1 MLPRQHPSTSAL
13 GPLKSPSS
21 SDAGSGHTQNTE
33 QICREYIR
41 GNCTKYGQCKYRH
54 ELDTNR
60 MKEILQ
66 FCHDYQNRNGCTRK
80 NCKFLHA
87 SKEEQNTFLATGQ
100 IPRALA
106 EKHAASAA
114 AASNMQSNAANAET
128 IPQIAMFISESY
140 MSQPPPAPWPPL
152 PPPQAVLAP
161 VATAPPPPPPA
172 SSPPRHA
179 AGPSVPSAQQLP
191 PMSAPAPSVSQLRP
205 VATTYSAMP
214 QQTLF
219 SINQPAIVVPE
230 KFDPSK
236 PPPPLPS
243 HIQPTNNGSL
253 KRKVD
258 TNGNAA
264 TSKIRKPDGPEVS
277 EQHCECCVQR
287 ELRIDGYKQQ
297 MEALHNEEETQILLY
312 KKKLQEYEIGRD
324 ILKKLVGPELFA
336 VFDNLIEGAQ
346 APQLDNSVSFNSDS
360 PTVSMQAV
368 RHLFNMLLGGGT
380 RNIIDPVPSTSHM
393 DETLQSLTRR
403 HNVGYNNAGPDLI
416 KFVTDTLRS
425 SNIAERS
432 PSVEERPSEPT
443 LNNRTNGYL
452 ANGQKPH
459 TSTSEPTRY
468 GAAAGYAGPSVQV
481 PDFGARAHQ
490 AMPNYP
496 VAGPSGYA
504 GAPPPAPPPASYMYH
519 PAVPPPN
526 RHYYPQNPAVSG
538 TGGMQYNGTERAPG
552 PGPVQGMQPP
562 AVPGALRPAANAPNY
577 NYMARYPQPPYFPP
591 YQ

>member
-13 GPLKSPSS
+13 GTLKSPSS
-21 SDAGSGHTQNTE
+21 SDSGSGNTQNTE

-54 ELDTNR
+54 EFDTNR

-87 SKEEQNTFLATGQ
+87 SKEEQNKFFATGQ
-100 IPRALA
+100 IPRVLA

-114 AASNMQSNAANAET
+114 ASSNMQSNAANAET

-152 PPPQAVLAP
+152 PPPQAVLPP

-191 PMSAPAPSVSQLRP
+191 PPSASAPGVSQHRP
-205 VATTYSAMP
+205 VVTAYSAMP

-219 SINQPAIVVPE
+219 SINQPAVVVPE

-243 HIQPTNNGSL
+243 HMQPTNNGPL

-346 APQLDNSVSFNSDS
+346 APQLDDSVSFNSDS
-360 PTVSMQAV
+360 PTVSKQAV
-368 RHLFNMLLGGGT
+368 IQLFKMLLGGGT

-403 HNVGYNNAGPDLI
+403 HNVSYSNAGPDLI

-425 SNIAERS
+425 SNTAERS

-459 TSTSEPTRY
+459 TNTSEPTRY
-468 GAAAGYAGPSVQV
+468 GAAAGYPGPSVQV
-481 PDFGARAHQ
+481 PDFGGRAHQ

-496 VAGPSGYA
+496 VAGPSGYGGA
-504 GAPPPAPPPASYMYH
+504 PPAAPPPAGYMYH

-538 TGGMQYNGTERAPG
+538 TGGMQYNGTERAAG
-552 PGPVQGMQPP
+552 PGPAQGMQAP
-562 AVPGALRPAANAPNY
+562 AVPALRPAANAPNY

>member
-1 MLPRQHPSTSAL
+1 MLPQQLSSTSAADS
-13 GPLKSPSS
+13 GSRNSQS
-21 SDAGSGHTQNTE
+21 AGE
-33 QICREYIR
+33 MCREYIR

-54 ELDTNR
+54 ELDTDR
-60 MKEILQ
+60 MKEVLQ

-87 SKEEQNTFLATGQ
+87 TKEEQNTFLATGQ
-100 IPRALA
+100 IPRVLA

-140 MSQPPPAPWPPL
+140 MTQPPPAPWPPL
-152 PPPQAVLAP
+152 PPPQAGLLP
-161 VATAPPPPPPA
+161 VATAPPPPPPS

-179 AGPSVPSAQQLP
+179 AGPSAPPAQQLP
-191 PMSAPAPSVSQLRP
+191 LPSTPTPGVSQLRP
-205 VATTYSAMP
+205 VPTPYSAMP
-214 QQTLF
+214 QTLF
-219 SINQPAIVVPE
+219 SVTQPAVVVPE

-243 HIQPTNNGSL
+243 HMQPTNNGPL

-264 TSKIRKPDGPEVS
+264 TSKIRKPDAPEVS
-277 EQHCECCVQR
+277 EQHCESCVQR

-324 ILKKLVGPELFA
+324 ILKKLVGPELFG

-346 APQLDNSVSFNSDS
+346 APQVDNSVSFNSYS
-360 PTVSMQAV
+360 PTVSEQAV
-368 RHLFNMLLGGGT
+368 IYMYKVFNMLLGGGA

-393 DETLQSLTRR
+393 EETLQSLTRR
-403 HNVGYNNAGPDLI
+403 HNVGYTNAGPDLI
-416 KFVTDTLRS
+416 KFVTDTLRN
-425 SNIAERS
+425 SNTAERS
-432 PSVEERPSEPT
+432 PSVEERPSEPVI
-443 LNNRTNGYL
+443 NHRTNGFL
-452 ANGQKPH
+452 ANGQKPL
-459 TSTSEPTRY
+459 TSSSEPTRY
-468 GAAAGYAGPSVQV
+468 GATAGYAGPNVQV

-490 AMPNYP
+490 AMPNYA

-504 GAPPPAPPPASYMYH
+504 GAPPSAPPPAGYIYN
-519 PAVPPPN
+519 PTVPPPN
-526 RHYYPQNPAVSG
+526 RHYYPQNSAVSG
-538 TGGMQYNGTERAPG
+538 TGSMPYNGTERPPG
-552 PGPVQGMQPP
+552 PGPAQAMQPP
-562 AVPGALRPAANAPNY
+562 AAPGALRPAANTPNY
-577 NYMARYPQPPYFPP
+577 NYVAQYNQPPYFPP